1 MMTSGMAVANCDG
14 DTNLAVHE
22 WLCNPVTSSRRPGH
36 RPPAQQVEVQMKYR
50 LAPVGVGVHHHSVAP
65 LGDAGV
71 ARSCTAPAV
80 FTSSHSAPCCASAKK
95 AARPTS
101 IVYQSRMPV
110 SGPRRKSVHNASKK

>member
-71 ARSCTAPAV
+71 AERGYRVVMNTNPDGGQTV
-80 FTSSHSAPCCASAKK
+80 FHLHLHLLGG
-95 AARPTS
+95 RP
-101 IVYQSRMPV
+101 M
-110 SGPRRKSVHNASKK
+110 

>member
-71 ARSCTAPAV
+71 AR
-80 FTSSHSAPCCASAKK
+80 HL
-95 AARPTS
+95 AREPE
-101 IVYQSRMPV
+101 QPPERMRDLGVVECRDEVRGDP
-110 SGPRRKSVHNASKK
+110 G